1 MWGETPNEGPFVECM
16 ETHYR
21 RNFLQCKHK
30 LKISKWSHQIIKPQR
45 DISHHQ
51 LRTPVPGKTYI

>member
-1 MWGETPNEGPFVECM
+1 MWGETLNDGPFVEYM

-21 RNFLQCKHK
+21 RKK

-51 LRTPVPGKTYI
+51 LKTPVPGKNYI